1 MIEAT
6 KAQLFIQVIGVMV
19 DVDMNP
25 MPPKFI
31 GREVCLQVKGLYG
44 LSKDLGPK
52 KCVNIWKRE

>member
-31 GREVCLQVKGLYG
+31 RREVCLQVKGLYG

-52 KCVNIWKRE
+52 KCVNI